1 MNLYIVS
8 VDLINGL
15 YPIVLDVL
23 SLIAILSGVLVITT
37 KNPIVSVL
45 FLISL
50 FLVIAV
56 YLIIIGMHYIGLSYL
71 LVYIGAIS
79 MLFLFTLMLTNIRV
93 AELVCYTNN
102 SMPLALIFSVVIF
115 NMVSKALDLSDSSA
129 LDIDLSSSYRWDG
142 ALASSPHIASLGN
155 VMYTSHSIW
164 LVVVGFI
171 LLLAMVGAIGITLK
185 SDLKEGR

>member
-1 MNLYIVS
+1 MINLVA
-8 VDLINGL
+8 V
-15 YPIVLDVL
+15 
-23 SLIAILSGVLVITT
+23 
-37 KNPIVSVL
+37 IVSVL

-115 NMVSKALDLSDSSA
+115 NMVSSSALDLSDSSA
-129 LDIDLSSSYRWDG
+129 LDIDLSSSYR
-142 ALASSPHIASLGN
+142 
-155 VMYTSHSIW
+155 
-164 LVVVGFI
+164 
-171 LLLAMVGAIGITLK
+171 
-185 SDLKEGR
+185 